1 MAQVENWEQAK
12 NELRDAVEKLFI
24 PIKLIDDNDDPSI
37 PAIFAIVG
45 FGLFAASA
53 YLWDQ
58 HWSLLFV
65 FLIVVY
71 LLATK
76 TILGKLVFFFFKS
89 VMWFP
94 IIAGMLFYHV
104 CIAIPLFKFRSRSAK
119 VTRSIYPTRMLIY

>member
-1 MAQVENWEQAK
+1 MAQVENWDQAK
-12 NELRDAVEKLFI
+12 NEMRDAVEKLFI

-37 PAIFAIVG
+37 PAIFALVG

-76 TILGKLVFFFFKS
+76 TVLGKLCFFYFLKC
-89 VMWFP
+89 VMWFQSLR
-94 IIAGMLFYHV
+94 GCSFTMFV
-104 CIAIPLFKFRSRSAK
+104 CNSA
-119 VTRSIYPTRMLIY
+119 L

>member
-37 PAIFAIVG
+37 PAIFALVG

-65 FLIVVY
+65 FYFL
-71 LLATK
+71 
-76 TILGKLVFFFFKS
+76 KS

-94 IIAGMLFYHV
+94 IIAGVLFYNV
-104 CIAIPLFKFRSRSAK
+104 CIAIPLFKFRSRSLK
-119 VTRSIYPTRMLIY
+119 

>member
-1 MAQVENWEQAK
+1 MAQIENWDQAK
-12 NELRDAVEKLFI
+12 NEMRDAVAKLFI

-37 PAIFAIVG
+37 PAIFALVG

-58 HWSLLFV
+58 HWSLLLV

-76 TILGKLVFFFFKS
+76 TVLGKFVFYFLKC
-89 VMWFP
+89 VMWFS

-119 VTRSIYPTRMLIY
+119 

>member
-1 MAQVENWEQAK
+1 MAQVENWDQAK
-12 NELRDAVEKLFI
+12 SELRDSIEKLFI

-37 PAIFAIVG
+37 PAIFALVG

-65 FLIVVY
+65 FLIVSY
-71 LLATK
+71 LVATK
-76 TILGKLVFFFFKS
+76 TILGKGGFYFLKS

-94 IIAGMLFYHV
+94 IMAGMLFYHV
-104 CIAIPLFKFRSRSAK
+104 CVAIPLFKFRSRSVK
-119 VTRSIYPTRMLIY
+119 YSDFLVTGSCYF

>member
-1 MAQVENWEQAK
+1 MAQVENWDQAK
-12 NELRDAVEKLFI
+12 SEMRDAVSKLFI

-37 PAIFAIVG
+37 PAIFALVG

-76 TILGKLVFFFFKS
+76 TVLGKICFL
-89 VMWFP
+89 
-94 IIAGMLFYHV
+94 
-104 CIAIPLFKFRSRSAK
+104 LFKVRHVVSYHYWDALLPCVHRNSA
-119 VTRSIYPTRMLIY
+119 V

>member
-1 MAQVENWEQAK
+1 MPVA
-12 NELRDAVEKLFI
+12 KLFI

-37 PAIFAIVG
+37 PAIFALVG

-76 TILGKLVFFFFKS
+76 TVLGKFVFYFLKC

-104 CIAIPLFKFRSRSAK
+104 CITIREIEWFTDDWDSIVVVEISSIILFDVQSSHSSSFD
-119 VTRSIYPTRMLIY
+119 LG